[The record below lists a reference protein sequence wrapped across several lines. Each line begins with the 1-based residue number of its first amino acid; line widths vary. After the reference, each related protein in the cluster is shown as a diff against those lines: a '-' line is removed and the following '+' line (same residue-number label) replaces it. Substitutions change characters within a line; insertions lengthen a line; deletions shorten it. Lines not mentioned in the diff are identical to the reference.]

1 MVNDFFLPEIA
12 QYTGLIK
19 APNLWRGTLF
29 RFCSPLF
36 FVSWAF
42 PLLFFSF
49 SFIRW
54 GRLRHA
60 RVFHRKI
67 GCTATIDEFSAFPLA
82 RDRRRSSSNSHLLCS
97 GSKRE
102 NCPHIIKTGGSH
114 SLISKFESGF
124 LPLSFASARHFPPC
138 LPVCS
143 SLSAQNAV
151 EITARLLGPNHSPR
165 SLSLARSIA
174 SAHHSSFP
182 PFSSHLIR
190 AG

>member
-1 MVNDFFLPEIA
+1 MTFYSPKLLNTRGSSRPPICGAVRFSVF
-12 QYTGLIK
+12 
-19 APNLWRGTLF
+19 APL
-29 RFCSPLF
+29 SF

-67 GCTATIDEFSAFPLA
+67 GCTATINKFSAFPLA